1 MASPPAH
8 ASTLRALSRALRHR
22 NYRLFFAG
30 QSVSLVGTWLTRV
43 ATSWL
48 VYRLTNSAL
57 VLGLVG
63 FAGQIPTF
71 LLAPLAGV
79 WVDRINRH
87 RALVATQVL
96 AMVQSALLAA
106 FTLTHSIS
114 VGIVIALQVFQG
126 VINAVDMP
134 ARQAFVV
141 EMIEDRRDLPNAI
154 ALNSSMVNAA
164 RLLGPSLAGV
174 LIATV
179 GEGLCFALDAA
190 SYIAVVLS
198 LVMMKVAPRGR
209 PDRRSNML
217 TDLTEGY
224 RYVAQ
229 SVPIRSVLLLLALV
243 SLTGM
248 PYTVLMPAVAREVL
262 RGGAG
267 TLGVLMAASGF
278 GALAGALYLASRETV
293 LGLGR
298 IIGFCAAAFGV
309 GLVAL
314 SLSREFWLSLLL
326 MAPTGMAAMVQMA
339 ASNTVLQT
347 VVDEDKRGRVMS
359 FYAMAFFGM
368 TPIGSL
374 LAGVVA
380 DRYGAATAIGA
391 GGVACIA
398 GAAAFM
404 RALPA
409 VRQAARPI
417 YVKLG
422 ILPENVGSIPPPLTV
437 PPDG

>member
-1 MASPPAH
+1 
-8 ASTLRALSRALRHR
+8 LSRALRHR

-30 QSVSLVGTWLTRV
+30 QSISLIGTWLTRV

-48 VYRLTNSAL
+48 VYRLTDSAM
-57 VLGLVG
+57 VLGIVG

-79 WVDRINRH
+79 WVDRVNRH
-87 RALVATQVL
+87 RVLVVTQIL
-96 AMVQSALLAA
+96 AMVQSALLAVS
-106 FTLTHSIS
+106 TLTHSIS
-114 VGIVIALQVFQG
+114 VGLVIALQVFQG
-126 VINAVDMP
+126 LINAVDMP

-154 ALNSSMVNAA
+154 ALNSSVVNAA
-164 RLLGPSLAGV
+164 RLLGPSIAGV

-179 GEGLCFALDAA
+179 GEGVCFAIDSA

-198 LVMMKVAPRGR
+198 LVLMKVAARGGIE
-209 PDRRSNML
+209 RRSNML
-217 TDLTEGY
+217 ADLSEGY
-224 RYVAQ
+224 RYVIG
-229 SVPIRSVLLLLALV
+229 SVPIRSVLALLAVV

-248 PYTVLMPAVAREVL
+248 PYTVLMPAIAREVL
-262 RGGAG
+262 HGGAG
-267 TLGVLMAASGF
+267 TLGALMAASGF
-278 GALAGALYLASRETV
+278 GALTGALYLASRETV

-298 IIGFCAAAFGV
+298 LIGLCAAAFGS
-309 GLVAL
+309 GLVLLAV
-314 SLSREFWLSLLL
+314 SHEFWLSLLL
-326 MAPTGMAAMVQMA
+326 MAPIGMAAMVQMA

-374 LAGVVA
+374 LAGLVA
-380 DRYGAATAIGA
+380 ERYGSATAIAA
-391 GGVACIA
+391 GGVACVGGAIA
-398 GAAAFM
+398 FF

-409 VRQAARPI
+409 VRRAARPI

-422 ILPENVGSIPPPLTV
+422 ILPENAGSIPPPLTV